1 MVIRSNELGDFLR
14 ARRARVKP
22 ADVGLPPGTGLR
34 RTPGLRREELAALA
48 GVSIDYYVRLEQGKE
63 TNPSSAVLD
72 MLAHALR
79 LDEEEHAHLY
89 ALANHAARR
98 TLPARHV
105 ADRTVRTGVRLLLE
119 NIRPCPAYVLSRTS
133 DILAANPEAL
143 ALFAGID
150 DWPEHRRNTIRY
162 VFLHPAAREL
172 FANWDHSAV
181 GCVANLRS
189 LLASDPHGTDMAA
202 LVDELT
208 TESIE
213 FAELWKRYD
222 VRHRRG
228 EQKAFHHPAVGDL
241 TLEYEVLHLGDDGQ
255 RLTIYQAVRGTS
267 DHDAMT
273 LLSMTTGAH
282 RHDNGTGS
290 L

>member
-1 MVIRSNELGDFLR
+1 MIRSNDLGDFLR

-22 ADVGLPPGTGLR
+22 ADVGLPPGTGVR

-48 GVSIDYYVRLEQGKE
+48 GVSIDSYVRLEQGKE
-63 TNPSSAVLD
+63 TNPSSIVLD
-72 MLAHALR
+72 TLAHALR
-79 LDEEEHAHLY
+79 LDDEEHAHLY
-89 ALANHAARR
+89 ALANHASRR

-105 ADRTVRTGVRLLLE
+105 ADQTVRPGLRLLLE

-143 ALFAGID
+143 ALFAGIGG
-150 DWPEHRRNTIRY
+150 WPEHRRNTIRY

-189 LLASDPHGTDMAA
+189 LLATDPNAADLTA
-202 LVDELT
+202 LVNELAA
-208 TESIE
+208 ESTE

-222 VRHRRG
+222 VHHRRS
-228 EQKAFHHPAVGDL
+228 EEKAFHHPLVGDL
-241 TLEYEVLHLGDDGQ
+241 TLEYEVLHLGDNRQ
-255 RLTIYQAVRGTS
+255 RLTIYQAAPGTR
-267 DHDAMT
+267 DHDAMM
-273 LLSMTTGAH
+273 LLSMTTSAH
-282 RHDNGTGS
+282 RHDNKTS
-290 L
+290 SR